1 MIFHYEFKYNM
12 KIGDIKNLVYIGDII
27 NKDSNSKGKWKL
39 EFKCDKM
46 IYMMENG
53 RIYLIVINDE
63 IYKIGSSACKG
74 GIKTTF
80 SFYENGLSGSPSI
93 RTFGI
98 HLLIQEELNK
108 GNSIKIYAL
117 FIEPIKVI
125 IYGLTSVSEKITY
138 PQINE
143 MEELCRQDYKKIYG
157 KYPIWNF
164 QENNEELPQYIKIL
178 YKEQV
183 KNRGIIQDI

>member
-1 MIFHYEFKYNM
+1 MEIS
-12 KIGDIKNLVYIGDII
+12 DIKNLIYIGDII
-27 NKDSNSKGKWKL
+27 NKDGNSKGKWKL
-39 EFKCDKM
+39 DFKCDKM
-46 IYMMENG
+46 TYMMENG

-74 GIKTTF
+74 CIKTTF
-80 SFYENGLSGSPSI
+80 TFYENGLGGSPSI

-98 HLLIQEELNK
+98 HILIQEELNK
-108 GNSIKIYAL
+108 GNSVKIYAL

-125 IYGLTSVSEKITY
+125 INGLTSMKELITY

-164 QENNEELPQYIKIL
+164 QENNEEWPLYIKNL